1 MRMIQKLKLFEQT
14 VVFLRWATDAE
25 FGKILYVGED
35 FVEFLVLN
43 PDTMESTLVKGLY
56 IVGEFYKRFF
66 VKYYLRVTLPALVL
80 TSAICAGATGS
91 WITGAKRAWM

>member
-1 MRMIQKLKLFEQT
+1 MIQKLKLFEQT

-43 PDTMESTLVKGLY
+43 PDTMEYGDKILINSQLILEVMVSGYEVSRLIAEISARATNDLN
-56 IVGEFYKRFF
+56 
-66 VKYYLRVTLPALVL
+66 TDNLPF
-80 TSAICAGATGS
+80 
-91 WITGAKRAWM
+91 